1 MIGATNTNNKRREK
15 DVMRLMMSGKFEVTL
30 PDENNTSEFEVLVE
44 GPKDSNYEGGYWQVR
59 VILPENYPY
68 KSPSIG
74 FKNRIFHPNIDE
86 ASGSV
91 CLDVIN

>member
-1 MIGATNTNNKRREK
+1 MK
-15 DVMRLMMSGKFEVTL
+15 LMMSGKYEVTL
-30 PDENNTSEFEVLVE
+30 VNDESTQEFDVLFE
-44 GPKDSNYEGGYWQVR
+44 GPADSHYEGGAWRVR
-59 VILPENYPY
+59 VQLPDMYPY

-74 FKNRIFHPNIDE
+74 FKNRIYHPNIDE

>member
-1 MIGATNTNNKRREK
+1 MNLTNEDSTQ
-15 DVMRLMMSGKFEVTL
+15 
-30 PDENNTSEFEVLVE
+30 EFEVLFE
-44 GPKDSNYEGGYWQVR
+44 GPQDSLYDGGNWTVR
-59 VILPENYPY
+59 VGLPDMYPY

-74 FKNRIFHPNIDE
+74 FKNRIYHPNIDE